1 MANTHSLKLQ
11 GKFELLDPL
20 DIDTSYTLALEGSV
34 TSISKHSQ
42 EDGNFEYVYALKPL
56 RGEIVSKVG
65 TVSKFEKKSSQSQ
78 KLRSR
83 IRMDALSENK
93 DPDVEYERLMTLLR
107 HYWPEIKENL
117 ESLESVL

>member
-1 MANTHSLKLQ
+1 MNSHSLKLN
-11 GKFELLDPL
+11 GSFELISPL
-20 DIDTSYTLALEGSV
+20 EIDLNYKVSLEGDV
-34 TSISKHSQ
+34 VSISKHT
-42 EDGNFEYVYALKPL
+42 EDNGEYAFIYTLKP
-56 RGEIVSKVG
+56 RTGEILGDGGKV
-65 TVSKFEKKSSQSQ
+65 VHFEKKSSQSQ